1 MLARKFV
8 HTLCGVVLLGVL
20 ATTSTGAMWNV
31 RRTTT
36 FTFRSAVALPGVTLA
51 PGSYV
56 FEVLNPDSSADL
68 VRVMNRDRNK
78 TYTMQFTR
86 FTHRSQTGSLKS
98 TITLGE
104 TPSGTPQPIKTWF
117 PEHET
122 TGREFIYY

>member
-1 MLARKFV
+1 MFARKFV

-51 PGSYV
+51 PGSYM

-68 VRVMNRDRNK
+68 VRVMNRDRNEDV
-78 TYTMQFTR
+78 
-86 FTHRSQTGSLKS
+86 HDAVHALH
-98 TITLGE
+98 
-104 TPSGTPQPIKTWF
+104 PSF
-117 PEHET
+117 ADREPEIDHHP
-122 TGREFIYY
+122 R